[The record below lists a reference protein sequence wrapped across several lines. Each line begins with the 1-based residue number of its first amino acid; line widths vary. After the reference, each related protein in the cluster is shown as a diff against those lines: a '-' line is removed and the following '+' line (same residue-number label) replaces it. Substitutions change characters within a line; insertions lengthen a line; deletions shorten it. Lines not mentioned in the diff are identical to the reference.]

1 MYDKEK
7 FELLQVLL
15 PKEYAPKLTKVR
27 GRMKMSPYVAE
38 LIIQHIEKEEKQNPD
53 KFK

>member
-1 MYDKEK
+1 MYDKDK

-15 PKEYAPKLTKVR
+15 PKEYVPKLHKVR

-38 LIIQHIEKEEKQNPD
+38 LIITHIEEEEKKNPD